1 MLLSREYLFEVG
13 YRLDLVDGLH
23 KYSVYIDPRS
33 KLKVNNNKKKKVSKI
48 NVGDNIGTLV
58 VKGIKKPL
66 VKDMLFGY
74 RKLKRIPLIELNQFN
89 NYLESPKSFSNEE
102 LVKLLKTTSFL
113 FAKTMFDGI
122 ELSTNDGQR
131 IYLPFALS
139 NIPTGVICYEERVVK
154 SNVELE
160 VF

>member
-33 KLKVNNNKKKKVSKI
+33 KLKVNNRKKKVSKI

-58 VKGIKKPL
+58 VKGIGKPL
-66 VKDMLFGY
+66 VKDSLFGY

-102 LVKLLKTTSFL
+102 LVKLLKTSSFL

-131 IYLPFALS
+131 IYLPFAIS
-139 NIPTGVICYEERVVK
+139 SIPVGVICYEERVVK
-154 SNVELE
+154 SSVELE